1 VGIFCGEVPHVDCMA
16 MAESE
21 EWQCAEAQADRPGN
35 AKESNWFSFFLYAN
49 FYLHTEKEVL
59 GLGFGQSWIGA
70 GL

>member
-49 FYLHTEKEVL
+49 FYL
-59 GLGFGQSWIGA
+59 
-70 GL
+70 